1 MMRRCTRN
9 QKTRFIPCIS
19 GKDERGSN
27 FRGTTLLQPTARLS
41 TALHF
46 AVTGAPDTVLLTLMR
61 VLPCDSWATS
71 THFSRAGF
79 QPMTCTLW
87 HEGMGVLIP
96 IKVSTI
102 ELCESY
108 RVHKGSSI
116 GSSLDVR
123 QLFGDKTI
131 AQLVNIHAANVTCFA
146 FQVNPAINPEHNAAI
161 VVFKNFFCFNR
172 SLC

>member
-27 FRGTTLLQPTARLS
+27 FRGTTLLQPIVGQL
-41 TALHF
+41 TALHC
-46 AVTGAPDTVLLTLMR
+46 AVTGVPDTVLLMHKH
-61 VLPCDSWATS
+61 VLPCDSWVTS

-79 QPMTCTLW
+79 QPMTCILW
-87 HEGMGVLIP
+87 REGMGVLFP

-102 ELCESY
+102 ELIESY

-116 GSSLDVR
+116 DSSLDVR
-123 QLFGDKTI
+123 QFFGDKTI
-131 AQLVNIHAANVTCFA
+131 LQPINIHPTNVTCVA
-146 FQVNPAINPEHNAAI
+146 F
-161 VVFKNFFCFNR
+161 
-172 SLC
+172 